1 MKEETTMNILNG
13 YKLGIAALAALCI
26 SVSFAALAMDRSCP
40 MGGRHGPM
48 WDRHGFMG
56 QFDDVS
62 PLERMSEELGLST
75 EQQEAI
81 KAITE
86 RTRSEADVY
95 RDQLRGQFGGM
106 RSLMQADSFDEQ
118 AARALIAQKQA
129 AMTELKIL
137 HMKQRFEIR
146 GVLTPEQRDA
156 FGDSTRRR
164 GPGHGPRCG
173 NRNF

>member
-1 MKEETTMNILNG
+1 MNRFNG
-13 YKLGIAALAALCI
+13 YKLGLVALAALCI
-26 SVSFAALAMDRSCP
+26 TTAFSASAMDRCP

-48 WDRHGFMG
+48 WDQQGFMDP
-56 QFDDVS
+56 FDDVS
-62 PLERMSEELGLST
+62 PLERLSDELGLSA

-95 RDQLRGQFGGM
+95 RDQLRDQFGAMQG
-106 RSLMQADSFDEQ
+106 LMDAESFDEQ

-129 AMTELKIL
+129 IMTELKIL

-146 GVLTPEQRDA
+146 DVLTPEQRNA
-156 FGDSTRRR
+156 FRDSARRR

-173 NRNF
+173 NRKF